1 MMPLMPLSDLLPE
14 CRGLPE
20 VAVNDLSLSSR
31 SLAPGAAF
39 VALRG
44 TRAHGLEFATAALQ
58 QGAVAVLWDEDGG
71 APVQDPRFVH
81 VPDLRRRLPDLARSL
96 FGAWPEDRPLI
107 AITGTDGKTSV
118 SHQVSAALT
127 HLGVRCA
134 VIGTLGVGAPDTLS
148 PTGHTTPDVLELHRH
163 LAALARAGF
172 DAVAL
177 EASSHALVQGRL
189 DGLRP
194 RVAVLTHLGQDHL
207 DYHGTLAAYGEA
219 KARLFRMPGL
229 QAMVLNLDDELG
241 RRLLGEQ
248 RGGPGQPHCWTYRIG
263 DIAELPPG
271 AGEGRH
277 IQAWDVNAS
286 AHGLEFEVR
295 VGPFQERVS
304 APLFGVFQVANLLA
318 TLGTLLALGQP
329 AALAIPALSRVR
341 GVPGRMERFVGSNGP
356 VLVVDY
362 AHTARALESAL
373 RALRPHAPGRLWVVF
388 GCGGNRDPGKRP
400 AVGGVASRL
409 ADQVIVTDDNP
420 RYEDPAAIRRAVLD
434 GCIGPAGVREI
445 ADRAEAI
452 ETAVAAA
459 HAGDMVLIAGKGHEV
474 TQSVAGVELPFSD
487 RELALRL
494 AAGRVRA

>member
-1 MMPLMPLSDLLPE
+1 MTPPMPLSDLLHEVP
-14 CRGLPE
+14 GLPDI
-20 VAVNDLSLSSR
+20 AVSDLSLSSR
-31 SLAPGAAF
+31 SIAPGAAF

-44 TRAHGLEFATAALQ
+44 TQAHGLQFAAEALQ
-58 QGAVAVLWDEDGG
+58 QGAAAVLWDEDGG
-71 APVQDPRFVH
+71 APVRDPRFVH
-81 VPDLRRRLPDLARSL
+81 VPDLRRRLPELARSV

-118 SHQVSAALT
+118 SHQVSVALT

-134 VIGTLGVGAPDTLS
+134 VIGTLGAGAPDTLS

-177 EASSHALVQGRL
+177 EASSHALDQGRL

-207 DYHGTLAAYGEA
+207 DYHGSLAAYGEA
-219 KARLFRMPGL
+219 KARLFRLPGL
-229 QAMVLNLDDELG
+229 QAIVLNLDDALG
-241 RRLLGEQ
+241 RRLLDEH
-248 RGGPGQPHCWTYRIG
+248 RGGPGQPHCWTYGIG
-263 DIAELPPG
+263 DAPELLQG
-271 AGEGRH
+271 AREDRH
-277 IQAWDVNAS
+277 IQAWDVSAS

-295 VGPFQERVS
+295 AGPVQERVS

-341 GVPGRMERFVGSNGP
+341 GVPGRMERFVGSSGP

-388 GCGGNRDPGKRP
+388 GCGGNRDSGKRP
-400 AVGGVASRL
+400 AMGEVASRL

-420 RYEDPAAIRRAVLD
+420 RYEDPAAIRRAVLA
-434 GCIGPAGVREI
+434 GCTGPATVREI
-445 ADRAEAI
+445 AGRAEAI

>member
-1 MMPLMPLSDLLPE
+1 MTPMPLSDLLPE
-14 CRGLPE
+14 CRHLSD
-20 VAVNDLSLSSR
+20 VAVDDLSLSSR
-31 SLAPGAAF
+31 NLAPGAAF

-44 TRAHGLEFATAALQ
+44 TRTHGLEFAAAALQ
-58 QGAVAVLWDEDGG
+58 RGAVAVLWDEDG
-71 APVQDPRFVH
+71 PVPDQDRRFVR
-81 VPDLRRRLPDLARSL
+81 VPDLRRRLPELARVL

-118 SHQVSAALT
+118 SHQVSMALT
-127 HLGVRCA
+127 CLGLRCA

-163 LAALARAGF
+163 LAELARAGF

-207 DYHGTLAAYGEA
+207 DYHGSLAAYGEA

-229 QAMVLNLDDELG
+229 QAMVLNLDDGLG
-241 RRLLGEQ
+241 RRLLEEH
-248 RGGPGQPHCWTYRIG
+248 RGGPGQACCWTYGIG
-263 DIAELPPG
+263 DAVDLPPG
-271 AGEGRH
+271 AREDRH

-295 VGPFQERVS
+295 VGQVQERVS

-329 AALAIPALSRVR
+329 PALAIPALSRVR
-341 GVPGRMERFVGSNGP
+341 GVPGRMERFVGANGP

-400 AVGGVASRL
+400 AMGEVASRL

-420 RYEDPAAIRRAVLD
+420 RDEDPAAIRRAILD
-434 GCIGPAGVREI
+434 GCSGPATVQEI
-445 ADRAEAI
+445 GDRAEAI

-459 HAGDMVLIAGKGHEV
+459 RAGDMVLIAGKGHEV
-474 TQSVAGVELPFSD
+474 TQVVAGAELPFSD